1 MDTTR
6 APIIQPAD
14 ALGPISDRLTAWGKL
29 CVARITKSLRGA
41 DGELVF
47 AVVPARAGT
56 VAKRIVV
63 RFVDSVERPAP
74 RIDKGTGTIEL
85 FYPRRDHPE
94 VQQLLNSKR
103 DRFCYFW
110 ESAHGKQ
117 AHAWI
122 LSSP

>member
-6 APIIQPAD
+6 ATVSQPTD
-14 ALGPISDRLTAWGKL
+14 ALGPISERLTAWGKL
-29 CVARITKSLRGA
+29 CVARITKSLRSV

-47 AVVPARAGT
+47 AAAPARAGT

-63 RFVDSVERPAP
+63 RFVDSIERPAP
-74 RIDKGTGTIEL
+74 RMDASTGTIEL
-85 FYPRRDHPE
+85 YYPRRDHPE
-94 VQQLLNSKR
+94 VQQLLNSKK